1 MKSFSKLGTVALL
14 AVVALA
20 AGCKKGPKNI
30 TPLPGYSGT
39 AVPGNIGTSQPITP
53 ITTPAVTTPIYTG
66 NGANGQPGSGRPLID
81 ETANTAPVDLSGG
94 KGKGELVGQ
103 VDREVVDGMVADR
116 ETFKGNTV
124 YFDFDKSA
132 IKPDQKANVAAV
144 AEYLKGHG
152 DNRVVVEGHTDERG
166 TEEYNR
172 ALGER
177 RALSVRETLLN
188 LGIPADRVITRSFGE
203 DKPAELGHDEAAW
216 GKNRRGEFI
225 LLVPPTSVR

>member
-20 AGCKKGPKNI
+20 AGCKKGAKNI

-53 ITTPAVTTPIYTG
+53 ITNTG

-81 ETANTAPVDLSGG
+81 ENANPNPVDLQGG
-94 KGKGELVGQ
+94 KKNGEPVGQ
-103 VDREVVDGMVADR
+103 VDREVIDGLIADR
-116 ETFKGNTV
+116 EAFKGNTV
-124 YFDFDKSA
+124 YFEFDKSA
-132 IKPDQKANVAAV
+132 IKSDQKANVAAV
-144 AEYLKGHG
+144 AEFLKGHG
-152 DNRVVVEGHTDERG
+152 DNRVAVEGHTDERG

-177 RALSVRETLLN
+177 RALSVREMLLN
-188 LGIPADRVITRSFGE
+188 LGINADRVITRSYGE
-203 DKPAELGHDEAAW
+203 DKPSDLGHDESAW

>member
-20 AGCKKGPKNI
+20 AGCKKGAKNI

-53 ITTPAVTTPIYTG
+53 VTNPVYTG

-81 ETANTAPVDLSGG
+81 ENANPNPVDLQGG

-103 VDREVVDGMVADR
+103 VDRETIDGLVADR

-124 YFDFDKSA
+124 YFEFDKSA
-132 IKPDQKANVAAV
+132 IKADQKANVAAV

-152 DNRVVVEGHTDERG
+152 DNRVAVEGHTDERG

-177 RALSVRETLLN
+177 RALSVREMLLN
-188 LGIPADRVITRSFGE
+188 LGIPADRVITRSYGE
-203 DKPAELGHDEAAW
+203 DKPADLGHDEGAW
-216 GKNRRGEFI
+216 SKNRRGEFI

>member
-53 ITTPAVTTPIYTG
+53 ISNPVYTG

-81 ETANTAPVDLSGG
+81 ENANTNPVDLQGG

-103 VDREVVDGMVADR
+103 VDREIIDGLVADR
-116 ETFKGNTV
+116 ETFKGNTG
-124 YFDFDKSA
+124 YFEFDKSA
-132 IKPDQKANVAAV
+132 VKSDQKANVAAV

-152 DNRVVVEGHTDERG
+152 DNRVAVEGHTDERG

-177 RALSVRETLLN
+177 RALSVREMLLN